1 MNRDPRTSRLPSSSQ
16 PAAGTSPPL
25 PGNTSHSF
33 HFHWHRQSAPVS
45 VRSTQHSLAYF
56 SPFYPSILAG
66 LSRRFETFAS
76 VGLMFETD
84 LKAKVEHGCRQEA
97 KVDIGGSFAAAALL
111 SASDPPGFE
120 L

>member
-25 PGNTSHSF
+25 PGNTSQSF

-66 LSRRFETFAS
+66 LSQIFEMFAF
-76 VGLMFETD
+76 VGLMMSETV
-84 LKAKVEHGCRQEA
+84 LWTRGEAGFQQA
-97 KVDIGGSFAAAALL
+97 KVDIGGFVALL
-111 SASDPPGFE
+111 SHLDRPSFE

>member
-1 MNRDPRTSRLPSSSQ
+1 M
-16 PAAGTSPPL
+16 
-25 PGNTSHSF
+25 
-33 HFHWHRQSAPVS
+33 
-45 VRSTQHSLAYF
+45 
-56 SPFYPSILAG
+56 
-66 LSRRFETFAS
+66 FAS

-84 LKAKVEHGCRQEA
+84 LRAKAEHGCRVVA

>member
-25 PGNTSHSF
+25 PRSTSRLF
-33 HFHWHRQSAPVS
+33 PFCRRQSAPVS
-45 VRSTQHSLAYF
+45 ARSVQHSLVYF

-76 VGLMFETD
+76 VGLMFETVRRA
-84 LKAKVEHGCRQEA
+84 KAEHGCRQVA